1 MCKAAAT
8 LLLWL
13 GTAAPAN
20 GSAVLAAVSQGVTLS
35 NTQPRLDAAGK
46 VVNAHDGSVVQDPVT
61 GVYYLYGIAF
71 FDCTE
76 DSPGGFDSCVL
87 CALKGDAYPVAYSSP
102 DLIHWKLE
110 TDAPNQTLAHN
121 QMNLTEFGDQA
132 RVLYNNKTKKY
143 VAINRGRIHSLDG
156 ARVAVSDSPIGPFV
170 GAGANGVGFLDTGGD
185 SVGSQLSWYAD
196 SKGNAYVAYNT
207 AGPPGTLYP
216 ARQCMLELSSDWLTS
231 TGRKNCWV
239 SQDGFGLEGGAVWE
253 RHGRYFW
260 AAGNPCCNCE
270 MGGSARV
277 WSIDGDPMEGNW
289 SFLTDIN
296 PTRLPMPPTAEP
308 AYGEINPSP
317 SGKCDIE
324 GDWVGSVFL
333 QSGGQPLRGGL
344 KVEKLPDGRFNF
356 SESQPHNGRAVGIGT
371 VDSSVKGILKIN
383 LTQLPG
389 DGGLTAVPAVA
400 SGGGDGAS
408 TNGSDNWVVVHGES
422 CAFGTPLNGTDTVP
436 FLGHAK
442 SAAECQ
448 SKCGAHGSC
457 HAYSWCGGCG
467 GEWADTCYGRMDD
480 TWSLRPVGG
489 AVSGCDKSKA
499 ACPAP
504 PPPPPPPMLHGI
516 ADAWPGLSPS
526 APGADGCSRI
536 SWGSDPVKPAAASIT
551 WGKQPK
557 IPEMLYHVKSQMF
570 GMTTLTLAD
579 GSTTHM
585 YTGER
590 YQTMRSFGD
599 GFMYWEPLRY
609 SADNTPL
616 PLTVG
621 GVDAFS
627 LNLKIAQS
635 N

>member
-1 MCKAAAT
+1 MWQGAAP

-13 GTAAPAN
+13 STVVPGCTAARGN
-20 GSAVLAAVSQGVTLS
+20 VTLS
-35 NTQPRLDAAGK
+35 NTQPRLDASGK

-61 GVYYLYGIAF
+61 GMYYLYGIAF
-71 FDCTE
+71 FDCTK
-76 DSPGGFDSCVL
+76 DSPGGFEGCVP

-102 DLIHWKLE
+102 DLVHWKLE

-132 RVLYNNKTKKY
+132 RVLYNPRTKKY

-156 ARVAVSDSPIGPFV
+156 ARVAVGDTPIGPFV
-170 GAGANGVGFLDTGGD
+170 GAGVNGVGFLDTGGD

-216 ARQCMLELSSDWLTS
+216 ARQCMLELSPDWLTS

-253 RHGRYFW
+253 RLGRYFW

-289 SFLTDIN
+289 SYLTDIN
-296 PTRLPMPPTAEP
+296 PTRRPMPPTNEP
-308 AYGEINPSP
+308 AFGEINPSP
-317 SGKCDIE
+317 SSKCDIE

-344 KVEKLPDGRFNF
+344 NVKKLADGRYNF
-356 SESQPHNGRAVGIGT
+356 SESQLHDGRVVGVGT
-371 VDSSVKGILKIN
+371 VDNSVKGTMKIN

-389 DGGLTAVPAVA
+389 DDEAIVGPAVA
-400 SGGGDGAS
+400 TRDGNNAS
-408 TNGSDNWVVVHGES
+408 TAGVDRWLIVNGES
-422 CAFGTPLNGTDTVP
+422 CAFGTPVNGTAEVP
-436 FLGHAK
+436 FLGLMK

-448 SKCGAHGSC
+448 SKCETHGSC
-457 HAYSWCGGCG
+457 KAYSWCGGCG
-467 GEWADTCYGRMDD
+467 GEWADTCYGRIDD

-489 AVSGCDKSKA
+489 AVSGCDRSNA
-499 ACPAP
+499 ACAPAP
-504 PPPPPPPMLHGI
+504 PPTPPVLHGI
-516 ADAWPGLSPS
+516 ADAWPGISPN
-526 APGADGCSRI
+526 APGADGCTRI
-536 SWGSDPVKPAAASIT
+536 SWGGDPVKPAAASVT
-551 WGKQPK
+551 WGKLPT
-557 IPEMLYHVKSQMF
+557 INEMLYHVKSQMF

-579 GSTTHM
+579 GSTVHM

-590 YQTMRSFGD
+590 YQTMHSFGD
-599 GFMYWEPLRY
+599 GFMYWEPLSY
-609 SADNTPL
+609 SSDNVPL

-621 GVDAFS
+621 GVDSFS
-627 LNLKIAQS
+627 LNLKIRHGRQ
-635 N
+635 